1 MLSLNLISLT
11 FCPFTFKTD
20 ILELQSHIDNVS
32 SNVMSVVVQ
41 SMSTFIQDT
50 YLPKIAQLEAAIVDI
65 NNKLTALGDFDA
77 GFDLN
82 INNINDKIK
91 QIEEDITVI
100 KNDLITD
107 YTTVDLNNVDEI
119 TKHYSK

>member
-1 MLSLNLISLT
+1 
-11 FCPFTFKTD
+11 
-20 ILELQSHIDNVS
+20 
-32 SNVMSVVVQ
+32 MSVVVQ
-41 SMSTFIQDT
+41 NMATFIQDT

>member
-1 MLSLNLISLT
+1 M
-11 FCPFTFKTD
+11 
-20 ILELQSHIDNVS
+20 
-32 SNVMSVVVQ
+32 SN
-41 SMSTFIQDT
+41 FIQDT

-65 NNKLTALGDFDA
+65 NNKLTALGDFDTSS
-77 GFDLN
+77 DLN

-91 QIEEDITVI
+91 QIEEDIKLI